1 VVNNRPDKGEVDN
14 RPAIRNHEVNPDG
27 LTMDFRPI
35 ILVSGTLLAILALMM
50 CIPATIDYVAGHP
63 DWEIFTISA
72 GVTLFVGVGMALT
85 SRTGGAK
92 LTIRQAFVMTT
103 ASWVALTLFAAL
115 PFHYS
120 ELNLSFTDSVFESM
134 SGLTTTGSTVI
145 IGLDNAPPGILMWRA
160 LLQWLGGIGII
171 VMAISV
177 LPMLKVGGMQL
188 FRMESSDQSD
198 KALPR
203 AAQIASAI
211 SVIYLVLTGLWACA
225 YWLFGMTGFE
235 AIAHAMTTIAT
246 GGFSTSD
253 GSIGHFNSPALEYI
267 ATFGMI
273 LGALPFILYLKTLQ
287 GDWRALPT
295 DSQVQWFLTA
305 VVLIVLFVAG
315 WLSTVNDYEPFAA
328 LRLAAFNIVSVI
340 TGTGYASTDYGAWGN
355 FANPLFFMIMFIG
368 GCAGSTTCGI
378 KIFRIQILY
387 AAART
392 QIHHLLQPHGVFIPY
407 YNRRPI
413 SDEVIVSVLS
423 FFFMWFFT
431 FAILALG
438 LGMLGLDFL
447 TAISSAATSVANV
460 GPALGPVTGP
470 AGTFQ
475 PLPDAAKWLMT
486 SGMLL
491 GRLELFTIIVLFSRS
506 FWRG

>member
-1 VVNNRPDKGEVDN
+1 
-14 RPAIRNHEVNPDG
+14 
-27 LTMDFRPI
+27 MDFRPI
-35 ILVSGTLLAILALMM
+35 VLVTGTLLAILAAVM
-50 CIPATIDYVAGHP
+50 CIPATIDYFTGYP
-63 DWEIFTISA
+63 DWETFTISA
-72 GVTLFVGVGMALT
+72 GVTLFVGVGMALA

-103 ASWVALTLFAAL
+103 ASWVTLTLFAAL

-120 ELNLSFTDSVFESM
+120 ELGLSFTDAIFESM

-145 IGLDNAPPGILMWRA
+145 TGLNTAQPGILMWRA
-160 LLQWLGGIGII
+160 LLQWVGGIGII

-211 SVIYLVLTGLWACA
+211 SVIYLALTGLWACA
-225 YWLFGMTGFE
+225 YWVFGMSGFD

-246 GGFSTSD
+246 GGFSTYD
-253 GSIGHFNSPALEYI
+253 GSLGHFNSPALENI
-267 ATFGMI
+267 ATVGMI

-287 GDWRALPT
+287 GDWRALPA
-295 DSQVQWFLTA
+295 DSQVQWFLAA
-305 VVLIVLFVAG
+305 VAMIVLFVAG
-315 WLSTVNDYEPFAA
+315 WLSIRNGFDPLTA
-328 LRLAAFNIVSVI
+328 LRMASFNIVSVI
-340 TGTGYASTDYGAWGN
+340 TGTGYSSSDYGTWGS
-355 FANPLFFMIMFIG
+355 FANPLFFLIMFIG

-378 KIFRIQILY
+378 KVFRFQVLY

-392 QIHHLLQPHGVFIPY
+392 QMHHLLQPHGVFIPY

-413 SDEVIVSVLS
+413 SDEIIVSVLS
-423 FFFMWFFT
+423 FFFMWFLT
-431 FAILALG
+431 FAVLAFG
-438 LGMLGLDFL
+438 LGALGLDFL

-470 AGTFQ
+470 TGTFQ
-475 PLPDAAKWLMT
+475 SLPDAAKWLMIA
-486 SGMLL
+486 GMLL
-491 GRLELFTIIVLFSRS
+491 GRLELFTVIVLFSS
-506 FWRG
+506 TFWRS

>member
-1 VVNNRPDKGEVDN
+1 
-14 RPAIRNHEVNPDG
+14 
-27 LTMDFRPI
+27 MDFRPI
-35 ILVSGTLLAILALMM
+35 VLVTGALLAFLAVIM
-50 CIPATIDYVAGHP
+50 CIPAVIDYIAGHP
-63 DWEIFTISA
+63 DWETFTISA

-85 SRTGGAK
+85 SRTDGAK

-115 PFHYS
+115 PFHFS

-145 IGLDNAPPGILMWRA
+145 TGLDDAPSGILIWRA

-211 SVIYLVLTGLWACA
+211 SIIYLTLTGIWACA
-225 YWLFGMTGFE
+225 YWMFGMTGFE
-235 AIAHAMTTIAT
+235 AVAHAMTTIAT

-253 GSIGHFNSPALEYI
+253 GSIGHFNSGPLEYI
-267 ATFGMI
+267 ATAGMM
-273 LGALPFILYLKTLQ
+273 LGAMPFILYLKTLQ

-295 DSQVQWFLTA
+295 DSQVQWFIAA
-305 VVLIVLFVAG
+305 VLMIVLFVAG
-315 WLSTVNDYEPFAA
+315 WLTVVNGIDPVQS
-328 LRLAAFNIVSVI
+328 LRMAAFNIVSII
-340 TGTGYASTDYGAWGN
+340 TGTGYASTDYGMWGS
-355 FANPLFFMIMFIG
+355 FANPLFFLIMFVG

-378 KIFRIQILY
+378 KIFRLQVLY

-413 SDEVIVSVLS
+413 SDEIIVSVLS

-470 AGTFQ
+470 SSTFQ
-475 PLPDAAKWLMT
+475 SLPDAAKWLMT
-486 SGMLL
+486 GGMLL
-491 GRLELFTIIVLFSRS
+491 GRLELFTVIVLFSRT